1 MSNTQVA
8 TQQNNMSLGEL
19 MHSPAVV
26 GKLNEVWNSP
36 QMANA
41 VIHQRKLHACLM
53 ELTTNKSREVAARA
67 IFLNYLDGDG
77 RKLCTIPHYY
87 ERPTA
92 TGSVMVETYFSY
104 IDRVH

>member
-1 MSNTQVA
+1 MAEDILIKVING
-8 TQQNNMSLGEL
+8 NMSRID
-19 MHSPAVV
+19 
-26 GKLNEVWNSP
+26 KLIASMP
-36 QMANA
+36 PKMANS

-77 RKLCTIPHYY
+77 RKLGTIPHYY
-87 ERPTA
+87 ERPTT